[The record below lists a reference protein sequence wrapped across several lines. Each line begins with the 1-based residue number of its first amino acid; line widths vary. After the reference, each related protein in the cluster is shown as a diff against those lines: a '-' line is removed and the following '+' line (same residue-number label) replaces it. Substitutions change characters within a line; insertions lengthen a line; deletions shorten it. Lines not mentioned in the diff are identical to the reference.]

1 MKKFHVF
8 LIFLPKKTKNWVS
21 ELRPDFWKRLVLGK
35 YWNYWRPLWESIVI
49 KCTNLFPNFQRGT
62 STQKDKK
69 SFQCLKKKDPKI
81 LHFWISWN
89 IWLCYGQTLQ
99 AICLKFCMQ
108 VPLCKGHI
116 WAKFQLINQ
125 TFNFFINTNFIFFLL
140 NFELFLFFWVSVPL
154 WICGNRLE
162 HLMATD
168 SPSGHH

>member
-8 LIFLPKKTKNWVS
+8 FIFLPKKSKNWVS

-69 SFQCLKKKDPKI
+69 SFQSLEKKDPKI
-81 LHFWISWN
+81 LHFWTSWD
-89 IWLCYGQTLQ
+89 ILLCYGQTLQ

-108 VPLCKGHI
+108 VPICKGHI
-116 WAKFQLINQ
+116 WAKFQLNNQ
-125 TFNFFINTNFIFFLL
+125 TLSFFI
-140 NFELFLFFWVSVPL
+140 SQR
-154 WICGNRLE
+154 G
-162 HLMATD
+162 
-168 SPSGHH
+168 